1 MKNTI
6 KGFTKLY
13 IIFFLYVFLSF
24 MIYSLLIKNL
34 NLNMN
39 NYILITLSSLG
50 FLLLGVLYG
59 NMIHKKGIIVGL
71 VVGLAHYLIFYFIL
85 HLTNNELNFDFI
97 NMILFTILSSIG
109 GILGV
114 NFKKII

>member
-6 KGFTKLY
+6 KSFTKLY
-13 IIFFLYVFLSF
+13 VLFFLYIFISF
-24 MIYSLLIKNL
+24 MIYSLLISKL

-39 NYILITLSSLG
+39 NYVLITLSSLG
-50 FLLLGVLYG
+50 FLLLGILYG

-71 VVGLAHYLIFYFIL
+71 VVGLTHYLLFFLIL
-85 HLTNNELNFDFI
+85 HIFNNQVNFNSI
-97 NMILFTILSSIG
+97 NMILYTILSSIG